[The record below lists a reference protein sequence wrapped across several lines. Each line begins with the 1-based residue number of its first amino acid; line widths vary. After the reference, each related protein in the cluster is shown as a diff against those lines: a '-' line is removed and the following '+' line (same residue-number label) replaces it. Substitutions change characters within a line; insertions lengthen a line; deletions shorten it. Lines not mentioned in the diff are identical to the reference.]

1 MQQQLS
7 SSEKNGIN
15 RCQFFKIIFH
25 SFYDSHGLTPLILH
39 QSIVF
44 QRLGHQG
51 YFRHF
56 PDGCNSFI
64 LAVEHFSGSRH
75 NFQLR
80 IESREQI
87 RYQVLKTVEHGK
99 RTNQRQCGQCHS
111 THGYTGNHIDG
122 IM

>member
-7 SSEKNGIN
+7 SSEKDGIN
-15 RCQFFKIIFH
+15 RCQLFKIVFYP
-25 SFYDSHGLTPLILH
+25 FYDSHGLMPLILH

-44 QRLGHQG
+44 QRLGHQC
-51 YFRHF
+51 YFWHL
-56 PDGCNSFI
+56 PDGSYSLVLPI
-64 LAVEHFSGSRH
+64 EHFSGSRY
-75 NFQLR
+75 NFQFR
-80 IESREQI
+80 IESREQVG
-87 RYQVLKTVEHGK
+87 YQILKTVEHGK